1 MSRFTPVN
9 AHEVQEKRAQARRC
23 YWCVVTGSVEECCKH
38 AEEADADLQHCQGD
52 DEMQLCEEEAAV
64 QEETEGTVQA
74 KNEAPSQAAAEPPVV
89 EERAS
94 MERVSRSGKVNNRK
108 TCPICSGKEY
118 NMSNFT
124 DHMKVHRLEVLGVR
138 ARHPCECCKD
148 PRKCLVAPIPLD
160 IETYSCI
167 CCLRAH
173 KKCSFNGLKRRGE
186 KCKPGVHP
194 ALERRIDL

>member
-1 MSRFTPVN
+1 MSCFTPIN

-38 AEEADADLQHCQGD
+38 AEEADADLQHC
-52 DEMQLCEEEAAV
+52 
-64 QEETEGTVQA
+64 
-74 KNEAPSQAAAEPPVV
+74 QAAAEPPVV

-148 PRKCLVAPIPLD
+148 PRKCLVAPIPLN

-173 KKCSFNGLKRRGE
+173 KKCSFNGLKGRGE

>member
-1 MSRFTPVN
+1 MSCFTPIN
-9 AHEVQEKRAQARRC
+9 AQEVEEKRAQAKRC
-23 YWCVVTGSVEECCKH
+23 YWCVVMGSVEEECPKR
-38 AEEADADLQHCQGD
+38 AEEADLQHCHGD
-52 DEMQLCEEEAAV
+52 DEMQLCEEEDAAV
-64 QEETEGTVQA
+64 QEETEATFQA
-74 KNEAPSQAAAEPPVV
+74 GNEAPAQAAAEPPVV

-94 MERVSRSGKVNNRK
+94 VERVSSSGKVNNRR

-124 DHMKVHRLEVLGVR
+124 DHMKVHRLEMMGLQ
-138 ARHPCECCKD
+138 ALHPCKCCKN

-173 KKCSFNGLKRRGE
+173 KKCSFNGLKKPGD

-194 ALERRIDL
+194 ALERRIES